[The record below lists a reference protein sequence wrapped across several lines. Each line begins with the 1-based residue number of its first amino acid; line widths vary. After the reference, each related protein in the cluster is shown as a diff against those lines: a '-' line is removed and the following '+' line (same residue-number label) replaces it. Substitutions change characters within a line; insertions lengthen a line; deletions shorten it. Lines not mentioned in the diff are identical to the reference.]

1 MLLQEKMQRTAFSAN
16 EQAIVDFM
24 LQQQEQLKVYGTPQ
38 LAQAT
43 YTSPSVVVR
52 VAKKLGFSGWRT
64 LKASFLAEVEY
75 LQTNFKNLDAN
86 QPFTA
91 QDPLM
96 TVAGKVT
103 QLEIESANDTLA
115 LLDHDRLLAARQ
127 LLLNAQSIN
136 VFGLANLLFS
146 ADEFVYKMR
155 HLGKPAQTFPIQ
167 NMMFQEAAMLGPDD
181 CAIVMSYSGESNPL
195 FTVTDIL
202 QQRHVPIIALTSIGE
217 NRLSQLADV
226 TLKVTTRENSYRK
239 IASFAS
245 LTSMRLILDILYS
258 SYFASNYE
266 QNMQFKVNLGALTEQ
281 RPIDNH
287 IIDDDLD

>member
-24 LQQQEQLKVYGTPQ
+24 LQQQDQLKVYGTPQ

-52 VAKKLGFSGWRT
+52 VAKKLGFSGWRA

-127 LLLNAQSIN
+127 ILLNAQSIN

-155 HLGKPAQTFPIQ
+155 HLGKQAQTFPIQ
-167 NMMFQEAAMLGPDD
+167 NMMFQEAAMLGPAD
-181 CAIVMSYSGESNPL
+181 CAIVMSYSGESDPL

-202 QQRHVPIIALTSIGE
+202 QQRQVPIIALTSIGE
-217 NRLSQLADV
+217 NRLSRLADV

-266 QNMQFKVNLGALTEQ
+266 QNMQFKVDLGTLTEK
-281 RPIDNH
+281 RPLDNH